1 MRDRAAT
8 TELGMGA
15 SERRAQQESKVL
27 GTPRRNEPRAAL
39 ARPGQGAASAR
50 TVGSGL
56 WVVHGRVRHARS
68 ERGEGVDGAAQ
79 RVVMAP

>member
-27 GTPRRNEPRAAL
+27 GTPRRHEPRTAL
-39 ARPGQGAASAR
+39 ARPRQGAASAR
-50 TVGSGL
+50 TASSG
-56 WVVHGRVRHARS
+56 V
-68 ERGEGVDGAAQ
+68 
-79 RVVMAP
+79 RVVYGGVRDDLKEAKALLDQLTA